1 MTMICR
7 MLLGLILGIA
17 AADSASAQGRTVYGF
32 AMNSC
37 GQWQQYRTAKDVAS
51 AHLEAYVDGFL
62 SGYNMASD
70 SPDLLAAT
78 PNDKGVSLY
87 IWIDNYCRDKPLNV
101 LSQALM
107 ALKQALLARPR

>member
-1 MTMICR
+1 MVRLSHDGRKSALALAVHT
-7 MLLGLILGIA
+7 GGA
-17 AADSASAQGRTVYGF
+17 APPGGTGSLQ
-32 AMNSC
+32 
-37 GQWQQYRTAKDVAS
+37 
-51 AHLEAYVDGFL
+51 LEAYVDGFL

-87 IWIDNYCRDKPLNV
+87 IWIDNYCRDKPLSV

>member
-1 MTMICR
+1 MIR
-7 MLLGLILGIA
+7 ILLLGFALVIA
-17 AADSASAQGRTVYGF
+17 AAGGAYAQDKIVYGF
-32 AMNSC
+32 VGKSC
-37 GQWQQYRTAKDVAS
+37 GEWQEHRTAKDVGS
-51 AHLEAYVDGFL
+51 AQFQAYVDGFL

-107 ALKQALLARPR
+107 ALKQALLERPR

>member
-1 MTMICR
+1 MIR
-7 MLLGLILGIA
+7 ILLLGFALVIA
-17 AADSASAQGRTVYGF
+17 AAGGAYAQDKTVYGF
-32 AMNSC
+32 VGKSC
-37 GQWQQYRTAKDVAS
+37 GEWQEHRTANDVGS
-51 AHLEAYVDGFL
+51 AQFQAYVDGFL

-107 ALKQALLARPR
+107 ALKQALLARPQR